1 MENYGSDAGSSAVIA
16 ALVLAC
22 LIPCLIVYVITVI
35 GMWKIFEKAGK
46 PGWAAIIPVYNYIVM
61 LEIVGKPIWWIF
73 LILFPCTS
81 LIFGIWT
88 LNLISKSFGQSE
100 GFTIGLVLLPF
111 IFYPVLGF
119 GSYQYL
125 GPSASEARGLKPNNP
140 FNSTNYQDPF
150 NNPPQA

>member
-119 GSYQYL
+119 GSYQ
-125 GPSASEARGLKPNNP
+125 
-140 FNSTNYQDPF
+140 
-150 NNPPQA
+150 